1 MERKKGGA
9 GMKNGKKPN
18 LRQKKL
24 MTQWHLN
31 YENWFVVKD
40 TPTEMEI
47 VHRNTGQ
54 IRTIPK
60 AVRSDE

>member
-1 MERKKGGA
+1 
-9 GMKNGKKPN
+9 MKNGKKPN